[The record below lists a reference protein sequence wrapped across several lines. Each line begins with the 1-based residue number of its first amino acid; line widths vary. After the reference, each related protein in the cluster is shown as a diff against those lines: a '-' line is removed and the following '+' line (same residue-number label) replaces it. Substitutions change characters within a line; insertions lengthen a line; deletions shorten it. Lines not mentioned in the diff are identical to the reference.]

1 MIKQLFEDITRSYF
15 FHTGMPLAF
24 GSGHREFVLRGSWG
38 EQSLGCSGDQKAL
51 WGEASIR
58 SGPASCPG
66 GLVGLIQMHLNVPH
80 EPRMSNLQ
88 GAAASLVVLTLPA
101 IRDEQ
106 SAQIWG
112 GQGYRGWGDVLNQAI
127 LPQAEP

>member
-1 MIKQLFEDITRSYF
+1 M
-15 FHTGMPLAF
+15 
-24 GSGHREFVLRGSWG
+24 
-38 EQSLGCSGDQKAL
+38 
-51 WGEASIR
+51 
-58 SGPASCPG
+58 
-66 GLVGLIQMHLNVPH
+66 GLIQMHLNVPH

-112 GQGYRGWGDVLNQAI
+112 GQGCHGWGDVLNQAI